1 MGVHLTR
8 RTSQRENMKCQICQT
23 PMENGFLCDNHWCR
37 YSPVEYRLEHTVLR
51 AIYWLSGRQIAH
63 PLQTHRCPKC
73 SRLELTA
80 P

>member
-1 MGVHLTR
+1 
-8 RTSQRENMKCQICQT
+8 
-23 PMENGFLCDNHWCR
+23 MEDGYLCDNHWCR
-37 YSPVEYRLEHTVLR
+37 HQPAELRVEHAILR
-51 AIYWLSGRQIAH
+51 ATYWLSGRRGAH